1 MIRLDATMR
10 ELDRAAEAAWT
21 PKTADVIPADV
32 AVRYLRELPDTWRA
46 AKGGAGQQL
55 LASALFSRI
64 EILGLREATVHLTE
78 HAVRHGIAAALP
90 EEVGISVSGRGERNS
105 AVMSDAGQIVRFERA
120 NALQRRL
127 LTG

>member
-1 MIRLDATMR
+1 MR

-64 EILGLREATVHLTE
+64 EIVGLREATVHLTE

-105 AVMSDAGQIVRFERA
+105 AFMSDAGAVVRFVREAKPDLAVRTA
-120 NALQRRL
+120 S
-127 LTG
+127 

>member
-90 EEVGISVSGRGERNS
+90 EEVGISVSGRGERYC
-105 AVMSDAGQIVRFERA
+105 AAMSDAGQIVRFERA

>member
-64 EILGLREATVHLTE
+64 EILGLRETTVHLTE

-90 EEVGISVSGRGERNS
+90 EEVGISVSGRGERS
-105 AVMSDAGQIVRFERA
+105 RHDDFDLIAA
-120 NALQRRL
+120 
-127 LTG
+127 

>member
-32 AVRYLRELPDTWRA
+32 AVRYLRE
-46 AKGGAGQQL
+46 
-55 LASALFSRI
+55 
-64 EILGLREATVHLTE
+64 ATVHLTE

-90 EEVGISVSGRGERNS
+90 EEVGISVSGRGERNC
-105 AVMSDAGQIVRFERA
+105 AVISDAGAIVRFV
-120 NALQRRL
+120 RRGR
-127 LTG
+127 TDVGAISA